1 MRFHEISE
9 SFNPDD
15 LDVRVDGHT
24 LNVYVGNKNVGRM
37 ILSNYPGRGQPEN
50 ARYPMGSVVNPEWRG
65 KGIGYALYKAARGYL
80 GEKGLELWPSP
91 DSLSDSAYE
100 FWKKFDPD
108 KVKRDGRVIL
118 DQYAGRE
125 FTYKD
130 RTWTVEGFS
139 PGWTGAFIRHVGS
152 PATNSIKS
160 QTIFDQ
166 LGEPVIPAWAQ

>member
-24 LNVYVGNKNVGRM
+24 LNVYVSNKNVGRM

-50 ARYPMGSVVNPEWRG
+50 ARYPMGSVVNPEWRS

-130 RTWTVEGFS
+130 RTWTVGGFS

-152 PATNSIKS
+152 PATNNIKS